1 MTTNAFPKT
10 KCKAFIKI
18 AAFLVAFLEGKLF
31 LTNVLFPFKM
41 ARVIKCILVTTD
53 PSQKTLFPDMIT

>member
-18 AAFLVAFLEGKLF
+18 AAFLVAFQEGRL
-31 LTNVLFPFKM
+31 LSTNVLFPFKT
-41 ARVIKCILVTTD
+41 ACVLKFILVTTD